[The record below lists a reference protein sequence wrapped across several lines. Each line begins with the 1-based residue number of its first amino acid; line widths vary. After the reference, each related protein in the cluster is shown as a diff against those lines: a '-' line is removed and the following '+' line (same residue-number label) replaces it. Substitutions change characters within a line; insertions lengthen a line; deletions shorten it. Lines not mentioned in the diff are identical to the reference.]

1 MTTIIDRLVVEL
13 GFDTK
18 GLTDGQKKAVEDL
31 RGFEEAAD
39 KTGRRV
45 SQTGTTISQ
54 AFRQVE
60 HPIQALR
67 AHLERFA
74 DAAHAP
80 RRALQAV
87 GSQARRTGLEVE
99 DAGKAGAAGFRV
111 LGVAGLA
118 ALGTLKGIQS
128 ALTGAAVNAQKVFG
142 VGIEAGGAGTSV
154 KEFSAISQALFKHGN
169 VPEADTQSFLVRWQ
183 QAQEQAKLGHPEMAV
198 ALQQA
203 LSIGQVDANV
213 FSDTPEQGIEAIAR
227 RFRALTPAQRRA
239 IGDTLGMSP
248 TLSQATG
255 EAGPALPKMIVD
267 ARKSA
272 VDDRDTKAAN
282 DLVTAQRALD
292 AEWGKLT
299 RMIYDDLTPALI
311 NWDKWLTKIVDD
323 VKALFDPS
331 ATHEQKMDA
340 YGDIPGTL
348 EWFKRGWQKYAP
360 SWLGGGKQAP
370 GNQPGSQPPANLDL
384 TTDDVAIMQRESK
397 GNPNIGYGGT
407 DLSNVPLGPD
417 GFPIW
422 PGKMG
427 PAGNSTAAGL
437 YQITGSN
444 WHRIAPK
451 LGIHDFSPE
460 SQLRVRRELQR
471 ESVAAGQ
478 PANQAWIASGAVL
491 PVGPVAHPAPTTAR
505 PAVKA
510 DQVLRAWRKMHANEQ
525 VSAAWVAAKAGVDHS
540 IAVYRESQ
548 AARTATHNT
557 MTNHNRNTDVGS
569 VHVHVTPSPGT
580 NPYQLGTDVGSA
592 AARAIRATEVNGGQ
606 N

>member
-1 MTTIIDRLVVEL
+1 LTTIIDRLVVEL

-18 GLTDGQKKAVEDL
+18 GLSEGQKKAVEDL

-60 HPIQALR
+60 HPLQALR
-67 AHLERFA
+67 GHLERFA

-99 DAGKAGAAGFRV
+99 DAGKMGAAGFRV

-118 ALGTLKGIQS
+118 ALGTLKSIQG
-128 ALTGAAVNAQKVFG
+128 ALSGAAANAQHVFG

-154 KEFSAISQALFKHGN
+154 KEFSAISQALYKSGN
-169 VPEADTQSFLVRWQ
+169 VPEADTQGWLVRWR
-183 QAQEQAKLGHPEMAV
+183 QAREQARLGHPEMAV

-203 LSIGQVDANV
+203 LAIGGVDANV
-213 FSDTPEQGIEAIAR
+213 FSDTPEAGLEAIAR
-227 RFRALTPAQRRA
+227 RFKGLTPAQRRA

-248 TLSQATG
+248 SMSQATG
-255 EAGPALPKMIVD
+255 EAGPALPKMIAD

-272 VDDRDTKAAN
+272 IDDPDKKAAA
-282 DLVTAQRALD
+282 DLNKAQNELTT
-292 AEWGKLT
+292 ELGKLIRVIDT
-299 RMIYDDLTPALI
+299 GLTPALVAL
-311 NWDKWLTKIVDD
+311 DKFLTRIVDD
-323 VKALFDPS
+323 IIGGQGK
-331 ATHEQKMDA
+331 T
-340 YGDIPGTL
+340 YGPEGESETSGAVPGS
-348 EWFKRGWQKYAP
+348 WWDRHAP
-360 SWLGGGKQAP
+360 SWLGGHSDRYNKDGSPKQAA
-370 GNQPGSQPPANLDL
+370 PGSSQPLDL

-407 DLSNVPLGPD
+407 DLSNVPLD
-417 GFPIW
+417 STGFPIW

-437 YQITGSN
+437 YQITRTT
-444 WHRIAPK
+444 WHGAAAHMNPPPS
-451 LGIHDFSPE
+451 DFSPTT
-460 SQLRVRRELQR
+460 QLRVRREVQR
-471 ESVAAGQ
+471 EAIAAGQ
-478 PANQAWIASGAVL
+478 PANEAWVASGEVL
-491 PVGPVAHPAPTTAR
+491 PVGPVVSGHPA
-505 PAVKA
+505 AVKA

-525 VSAAWVAAKAGVDHS
+525 VSAAWLAAKRGVDHS

-548 AARTATHNT
+548 AARAATHT
-557 MTNHNRNTDVGS
+557 TTTNHNRNTDVGS
-569 VHVHVTPSPGT
+569 VHVHVTPAPGA

-592 AARAIRATEVNGGQ
+592 AARAIRAAQVNSGQ